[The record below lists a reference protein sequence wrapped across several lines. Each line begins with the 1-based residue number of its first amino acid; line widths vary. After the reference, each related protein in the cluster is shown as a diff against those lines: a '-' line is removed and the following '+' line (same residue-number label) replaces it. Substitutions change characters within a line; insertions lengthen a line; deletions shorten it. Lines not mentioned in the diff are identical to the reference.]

1 MADIK
6 TIEGVDVASKRVL
19 VRVDFNVPI
28 KDGVVTDDT
37 FHVLGEA
44 GQPIANL
51 FAAGEMSNREFFSDF
66 YIGGNSLALNSTA
79 GRIAGATAVAE
90 L

>member
-1 MADIK
+1 MLD
-6 TIEGVDVASKRVL
+6 
-19 VRVDFNVPI
+19 
-28 KDGVVTDDT
+28 
-37 FHVLGEA
+37 EA